1 MIHKRYNILM
11 TKSTIQKILITT
23 FIIVVALILGQSVY
37 YAKNFFDK
45 KTNHEKVLEVLSEN
59 NRLSGVSLEDEV
71 ENIDAMISKGVYNE
85 TDLGLLYEQAGL
97 IYNQLGEEMTYY
109 RYLGYALYYLE
120 QSDEK
125 DYTVNIYL
133 DLACLHINNH
143 AYPSAE
149 EMLSRARDIEP
160 FEEISNVSIKS
171 YAYRVLALLD
181 TDKKNYTQAIE
192 YLNKSQGYIDT
203 IADSD
208 PNAADYTRN
217 NKITLAYIYLRQGL
231 LDDCAAILD
240 QFSESDVVDAKKEP
254 IHLRNF
260 VIPYYQTKS
269 LLALAKDPTASSQEL
284 RSLIDDFVKLCQNS
298 DYEKIALD
306 TLLTM
311 QEYCQDNNDTMQKF
325 LAIHIHDLSK
335 KIIEQQSQTYSSILN
350 SQVND
355 SLLSIAKATEIAE
368 NSKSRTA
375 LTVLSIIIT
384 CLIILFFII
393 IILNS
398 RRDGLTFLYNRRSF
412 NYDIERIKRSMLPYS
427 VIMLDIDNFKT
438 INDTYGH
445 PEGDKVL
452 QKLGQFINSEVR
464 ANSDVR
470 GYRYGGEEFAII
482 ISKNSY
488 PHTMEIAETLRRS
501 MAATTWS
508 FDPDLVIT
516 ISLGVASGSFS
527 DDVVKKADDNLYF
540 SKQHGKNQIYT
551 D

>member
-1 MIHKRYNILM
+1 M
-11 TKSTIQKILITT
+11 
-23 FIIVVALILGQSVY
+23 
-37 YAKNFFDK
+37 
-45 KTNHEKVLEVLSEN
+45 
-59 NRLSGVSLEDEV
+59 
-71 ENIDAMISKGVYNE
+71 
-85 TDLGLLYEQAGL
+85 
-97 IYNQLGEEMTYY
+97 
-109 RYLGYALYYLE
+109 
-120 QSDEK
+120 
-125 DYTVNIYL
+125 
-133 DLACLHINNH
+133 
-143 AYPSAE
+143 
-149 EMLSRARDIEP
+149 
-160 FEEISNVSIKS
+160 
-171 YAYRVLALLD
+171 LALLD

-240 QFSESDVVDAKKEP
+240 QFSESDVVEAKKEP

-306 TLLTM
+306 TLFTM

-355 SLLSIAKATEIAE
+355 SRLSIAKATEIAE

-445 PEGDKVL
+445 KSGDEAIKQTAACINRALEPDEFVARMGGDEFVAIIVL
-452 QKLGQFINSEVR
+452 SEVGR
-464 ANSDVR
+464 IGKFIRNVRNNIKDVNKT
-470 GYRYGGEEFAII
+470 GNYPYELSSSIGTCELTDWHGVMDCM
-482 ISKNSY
+482 SKADKAMY
-488 PHTMEIAETLRRS
+488 LE
-501 MAATTWS
+501 
-508 FDPDLVIT
+508 
-516 ISLGVASGSFS
+516 
-527 DDVVKKADDNLYF
+527 KKA
-540 SKQHGKNQIYT
+540 KKKNR
-551 D
+551 

>member
-59 NRLSGVSLEDEV
+59 NHLSGVSLEDEV

-240 QFSESDVVDAKKEP
+240 QFSESDVVEAKKEP

-355 SLLSIAKATEIAE
+355 SRLSIAKATEIAE

-501 MAATTWS
+501 MAATTWP

>member
-1 MIHKRYNILM
+1 MFHKRYNILM

-160 FEEISNVSIKS
+160 FEEISSVSIKS

-240 QFSESDVVDAKKEP
+240 QFSESDVVEAKKEP

-269 LLALAKDPTASSQEL
+269 LLALAKNPTASSQEL

-355 SLLSIAKATEIAE
+355 SRLSIAKATEIAE
-368 NSKSRTA
+368 NTKSRTA

-501 MAATTWS
+501 MAATTWP

>member
-1 MIHKRYNILM
+1 MFHKRYNILM

-240 QFSESDVVDAKKEP
+240 QFSESDVVEAKKEP

-355 SLLSIAKATEIAE
+355 SRLSIAKATEIAE

>member
-1 MIHKRYNILM
+1 MFHKRYNILM

-240 QFSESDVVDAKKEP
+240 QFSESDVVEAKKEP

-306 TLLTM
+306 TLFTM

-355 SLLSIAKATEIAE
+355 SRLSIAKATEIAE

>member
-1 MIHKRYNILM
+1 M

-160 FEEISNVSIKS
+160 FEEISSVSIKS

-240 QFSESDVVDAKKEP
+240 QFSESDVVEAKKEP

-269 LLALAKDPTASSQEL
+269 LLALAKNPTASSQEL

-355 SLLSIAKATEIAE
+355 SRLSIAKATEIAE
-368 NSKSRTA
+368 NTKSRTA

-501 MAATTWS
+501 MAATTWP